1 MISRSKQIQID
12 KTRLIDTFV
21 DGWDRIVT
29 NPILSLIKNNQD
41 VTEVKKK
48 PEMTRINVLAGL

>member
-1 MISRSKQIQID
+1 MISKSKQIQID

-41 VTEVKKK
+41 VTEAKKK